1 MWPAYQEAHA
11 HLIKTTRKM
20 DNQYPLIYLEAPDP
34 TAKDKTTELK
44 IYDWKNEEKYK
55 TFTETLEV
63 DGKKT
68 LF

>member
-44 IYDWKNEEKYK
+44 IYDWKNEEK
-55 TFTETLEV
+55 
-63 DGKKT
+63 
-68 LF
+68 